1 MRILGRAKGVK
12 LITKF
17 ALSLFMP
24 KILFVASHR
33 PDRSPSQRFRFE
45 QYLSFLKQ
53 NGYDYDFSW
62 IISERDDQ
70 VFYKPGNLT
79 GKALIFMKA
88 TIRRLR
94 DLLIL
99 SDYDIVFVQ
108 REAFMTGSSFFE
120 KMYAKS
126 RAKLVFDYDD
136 AIWLFDVSHANK
148 HLGWLKKPEKT
159 SEIIKVSDA
168 VIAGNRY
175 LADYAL
181 QFNKNVTVIPTTI
194 DTDYHKPDAVRRQP
208 GEPVC
213 IGWTGSMTT
222 VRYFRMAEPALIR
235 IREKY
240 GDKVRFKLFG
250 YGGYEHRELNIKGI
264 PWTIEREVEELKD
277 IHIGIMP
284 LPDDEWSKGKCGFK
298 ALQYMAME
306 IPPVISP
313 VGVNTEIVQDGSNG
327 FLASHTDEWVERI
340 SFLIDNPAA
349 RMEMGKKARQ
359 TVIDKY
365 SVKSQQ
371 PVYLKLFNSLLENS

>member
-1 MRILGRAKGVK
+1 MRILGSGFRVK
-12 LITKF
+12 LINKF
-17 ALSLFMP
+17 AHSIFMP

-53 NGYDYDFSW
+53 NGFDYDFSW
-62 IISERDDQ
+62 SISERGDQ
-70 VFYKPGNLT
+70 LLYKPGNFV

-94 DLLIL
+94 DLMIL
-99 SDYDIVFVQ
+99 SEYDIIFVQ

-120 KMYAKS
+120 RMYSKS
-126 RAKLVFDYDD
+126 RAKLVFDFDD

-159 SEIIKVSDA
+159 SQIIKVSDA
-168 VIAGNRY
+168 VIAGNQY
-175 LADYAL
+175 LANYAR
-181 QFNKNVTVIPTTI
+181 QFNNNVVVIPTTI
-194 DTDYHKPDAVRRQP
+194 DTEYHKPSAVATDP
-208 GEPVC
+208 KAPVC

-222 VRYFRMAEPALIR
+222 VRYFRMAEPALLR
-235 IREKY
+235 IKEKY
-240 GDKVRFKLFG
+240 GDRVRFKLFG
-250 YGGYEHRELNIKGI
+250 SGGYEHRELGIKGI

-313 VGVNTEIVQDGSNG
+313 VGVNTEIVQDGVNG
-327 FLASHTDEWVERI
+327 FLASNTDEWVERI
-340 SFLIDNPAA
+340 SYLIDNPQA
-349 RMEMGKKARQ
+349 RIEMGKKARQ

-365 SVKSQQ
+365 SVASQQ
-371 PVYLKLFNSLLENS
+371 PVYLNLLNSLLKN